1 MPTIDELRILQALPL
16 DLKIRRTQQRIR
28 EWVDYYG
35 VGGVYLSF
43 SGGKDSTVLAHII
56 SKMGLPIQ
64 KVFADTGL
72 EYPEIRAFVKSF
84 GDVIMVRPKMRFDEV
99 IRKYGYPIIGK
110 EVAERVYNARRC
122 ISSGGRY
129 IKHYLELTG
138 QLPRESQAVAW
149 DRGFL

>member
-1 MPTIDELRILQALPL
+1 MPTIEDLRALQALPL
-16 DLKIRRTQQRIR
+16 WRKIAITHARIF
-28 EWVDYYG
+28 EWYQKFDGNVC
-35 VGGVYLSF
+35 LSF

-122 ISSGGRY
+122 ISAGGVLY
-129 IKHYLELTG
+129 
-138 QLPRESQAVAW
+138 QALPRTHRTTS
-149 DRGFL
+149 L